1 MDEQDKYI
9 DDLFH
14 QKFSGASAPVPP
26 SGGNWLQLQKV
37 IRRKNF
43 LRFTPASFNVYYLA
57 VVASVAVVGSFVLP
71 GFLKNDKEVTI
82 APSSPVDIVDTLQK
96 DEVVP
101 AKCDSNFIME
111 SLQEKKNTVRKCS
124 DQRMAQ
130 TPQSKYEVNS
140 LNDERN
146 ESVVMP
152 VKVIDSVNAN
162 TINVSSDKI
171 ECIDPKT
178 INTQPD
184 TIINIDTVRIK
195 KKGVMFKRK

>member
-57 VVASVAVVGSFVLP
+57 AVATVAVVGSFVLP
-71 GFLKNDKEVTI
+71 GILKNDKEVTI

-111 SLQEKKNTVRKCS
+111 SLPEKKSTVRKCS
-124 DQRMAQ
+124 DSNIVE
-130 TPQSKYEVNS
+130 TPQ
-140 LNDERN
+140 LNDEANLLNDVEN
-146 ESVVMP
+146 ESVVKTAKA
-152 VKVIDSVNAN
+152 VDSVNTN
-162 TINVSSDKI
+162 VLNVSSDVIENIKPKI
-171 ECIDPKT
+171 ADA
-178 INTQPD
+178 QPD
-184 TIINIDTVRIK
+184 TIVNVDTVLIK
-195 KKGVMFKRK
+195 KKGVIFKRK